1 MQKRPPTKGYGAVR
15 FTKVSVN
22 GIEYH
27 KQLSDEEPEIR
38 RVKISSEPANSYYT
52 AIEAYRSIVA
62 EITEWNFQQVNISSI
77 SVAWTYSDRIDEWV
91 QSLSLSVSYIPD
103 LIQCPIRVTLGK
115 VALESLPEGTEKLQE
130 TLFDEA
136 WAYLQGKR
144 TQQVLE
150 LFLGNREAS

>member
-1 MQKRPPTKGYGAVR
+1 MQKRPPTNGYGAIR
-15 FTKVSVN
+15 FTKIGVN
-22 GIEYH
+22 AIEYH
-27 KQLSDEEPEIR
+27 RQLNDEEPEVCR
-38 RVKISSEPANSYYT
+38 LKITDEPDGSYYL
-52 AIEAYRSIVA
+52 AIEAYRSVVA
-62 EITEWNFQQVNISSI
+62 EITEWNIEQIAISSI

-103 LIQCPIRVTLGK
+103 LIQCPIKVTIGK

-150 LFLGNREAS
+150 LFPSNREAS